1 MAEPSRVLGKIAIE
15 SLTINI
21 FSLKDAIY
29 KFLWFVSF
37 ALKFIAIRFLP
48 TIKGQMWPIFVIF
61 SIIEGLILLKKYQN
75 AISFSSSEPFALIQ
89 LRGFVQKDTIYLY
102 QNPSESL
109 SSIGMAM
116 DRI

>member
-1 MAEPSRVLGKIAIE
+1 MAEPSRVLGKIAIQ

-48 TIKGQMWPIFVIF
+48 TIKGQMWSIFMIF
-61 SIIEGLILLKKYQN
+61 SIVGGLIVLKNSKM
-75 AISFSSSEPFALIQ
+75 SFPFMILS
-89 LRGFVQKDTIYLY
+89 RGFCP
-102 QNPSESL
+102 NPIERL
-109 SSIGMAM
+109 SAKRHHRPIPKP
-116 DRI
+116 